1 MNYTLSV
8 EAGDWPD
15 EKALEEI
22 IAAAQQALK
31 TILDPDEAAD
41 LIEAPVT
48 FLFTDD
54 AGQKH
59 LNNTWRNQDKTT
71 NVLSFPTPYMP
82 MPEGE
87 VLPLGDISLAFET
100 VQSEALLEAKAFN
113 AHLTHLIV
121 HGFLHLLGY
130 DHEDDEEAE
139 HMEDLEIATLKTLNI
154 ANPYEQS

>member
-1 MNYTLSV
+1 MNYTLCV

-15 EKALEEI
+15 EKTLEATI
-22 IAAAQQALK
+22 GAAQKALHAR
-31 TILDPDEAAD
+31 LGPDEAAD
-41 LIEAPVT
+41 LTQAPVT
-48 FLFTDD
+48 VLFTND
-54 AGQKH
+54 AGQKK
-59 LNNTWRNQDKTT
+59 LNAEWRNQDKTT

-82 MPEGE
+82 MPDGE
-87 VLPLGDISLAFET
+87 ILPLGDISLAFET
-100 VQSEALLEAKAFN
+100 VQSEALLEARPFD

-154 ANPYEQS
+154 ANPYE